1 MKYLN
6 PIVFIKK
13 LAALTKELFTF
24 RKYLGIIAELE
35 AAGELEKLNL
45 RRTRL
50 GRLYYVKNLQPEV
63 LLNTDDLRG
72 FEIMQVKESLADYND
87 PITRLGLIDF
97 VKTGF
102 RRIKT
107 PDVYGYL
114 VWMDFDFKET
124 SLERIFYVIAYPLI
138 AALIIANILMP
149 SIGLVD
155 WSHVWNVVNSK

>member
-6 PIVFIKK
+6 PIVFITK
-13 LAALTKELFTF
+13 LISLIKELVLF
-24 RKYLGIIAELE
+24 RKYLSIISELE
-35 AAGELEKLNL
+35 KNGELEKLNL

-87 PITRLGLIDF
+87 PITRLGIIDF
-97 VKTGF
+97 LKTGF

-107 PDVYGYL
+107 PEVYAYL
-114 VWMDFDFKET
+114 VWMDFDFKQI
-124 SLERIFYVIAYPLI
+124 SLERILYILVYPIILF
-138 AALIIANILMP
+138 LIILAFVMP
-149 SIGLVD
+149 ALGQVD
-155 WSHVWNVVNSK
+155 WSHVWQAVNGK

>member
-6 PIVFIKK
+6 PIVFITK
-13 LAALTKELFTF
+13 LIALIKELVLF
-24 RKYLGIIAELE
+24 RRYLGILSELDKN
-35 AAGELEKLNL
+35 GELLKLNL
-45 RRTRL
+45 RKTRL

-87 PITRLGLIDF
+87 PITRLGIIDF

-107 PDVYGYL
+107 PEVYAYL
-114 VWMDFDFKET
+114 VWMDFDFKQV
-124 SLERIFYVIAYPLI
+124 SLERVLYIITYPIIL
-138 AALIIANILMP
+138 ALLLMVF
-149 SIGLVD
+149 LVPALGQLD
-155 WSHVWNVVNSK
+155 WSGIWHTINSK

>member
-1 MKYLN
+1 MKYVN

-13 LAALTKELFTF
+13 LIALVKELFLF
-24 RKYLGIIAELE
+24 RKYLGIISELE

-63 LLNTDDLRG
+63 LLNTDDLKG

-87 PITRLGLIDF
+87 PITRLGIIDF
-97 VKTGF
+97 LKTGF

-107 PDVYGYL
+107 PEVYAYL
-114 VWMDFDFKET
+114 VWMDFEFKEIN
-124 SLERIFYVIAYPLI
+124 LERFFYVITYPLI
-138 AALIIANILMP
+138 AAFIIMQFALP
-149 SIGLVD
+149 AVGLVD
-155 WSHVWNVVNSK
+155 WSYVWDTLNAK